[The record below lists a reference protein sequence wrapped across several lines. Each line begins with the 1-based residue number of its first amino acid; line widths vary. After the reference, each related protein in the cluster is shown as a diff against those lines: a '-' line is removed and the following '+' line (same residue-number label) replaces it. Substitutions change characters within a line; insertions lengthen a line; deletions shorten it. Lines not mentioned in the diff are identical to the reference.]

1 MWRCWRDFW
10 VLIKYC
16 RREKWKDSDIWVS
29 CDVCKAFQIKVQ
41 VSSITMGTV
50 LSFSPRE
57 RRPIYTTHH
66 HGSGTISTSNSTSD
80 FQLNNYAYE
89 QINNAKNRENSKPMQ
104 YLTVPNQFQN
114 GNNVLFGSSNSNIMN
129 NEERQADS
137 ARILLEKN
145 TIEKNLKKHSLFI
158 NALSWKRLSSSH
170 GKKKLET
177 NSVKSKSGNITTS
190 TFRPPALTDVVHPMV
205 VVNND
210 KKKYQQQQ
218 IQLVSNNNNNKN
230 IIANSHQPIQQP
242 LQNQTIF
249 YTPGDPKSLLALD
262 LERAANN
269 ANNLHHLHNVDKV
282 ATKMTLPLRPIQL
295 TQQTPTQ
302 QQPAPRKTIIQVS
315 LIHLIEW
322 VMVVVRDGPRRWSKL
337 LAMKLSLIEEI
348 KHFSPVLNLPER
360 IFYRTRKSLIHTVNY
375 LYKK

>member
-1 MWRCWRDFW
+1 
-10 VLIKYC
+10 
-16 RREKWKDSDIWVS
+16 
-29 CDVCKAFQIKVQ
+29 
-41 VSSITMGTV
+41 MGTV

-66 HGSGTISTSNSTSD
+66 HSNGTISTSNSTSD

-104 YLTVPNQFQN
+104 YLTVPNQFQIQN
-114 GNNVLFGSSNSNIMN
+114 GSNVLFGSSNSNIMN
-129 NEERQADS
+129 NNVSSNGASIEERQADS

-145 TIEKNLKKHSLFI
+145 AIEKNLKKHSLFI

-170 GKKKLET
+170 GKKKLES
-177 NSVKSKSGNITTS
+177 NNVKNKSGNITTS
-190 TFRPPALTDVVHPMV
+190 TFRPPALTDTVHPMV
-205 VVNND
+205 VVND

-218 IQLVSNNNNNKN
+218 IQLVSSNNNKN
-230 IIANSHQPIQQP
+230 VIVNNQQPIQQP

-249 YTPGDPKSLLALD
+249 YTPKNLLAMD

-282 ATKMTLPLRPIQL
+282 APKMLLPLRPVQL
-295 TQQTPTQ
+295 TQQPNRIEQQ

-315 LIHLIEW
+315 
-322 VMVVVRDGPRRWSKL
+322 
-337 LAMKLSLIEEI
+337 
-348 KHFSPVLNLPER
+348 
-360 IFYRTRKSLIHTVNY
+360 
-375 LYKK
+375 

>member
-1 MWRCWRDFW
+1 
-10 VLIKYC
+10 
-16 RREKWKDSDIWVS
+16 
-29 CDVCKAFQIKVQ
+29 
-41 VSSITMGTV
+41 MGTV

-315 LIHLIEW
+315 LIHLIE
-322 VMVVVRDGPRRWSKL
+322 
-337 LAMKLSLIEEI
+337 
-348 KHFSPVLNLPER
+348 
-360 IFYRTRKSLIHTVNY
+360 
-375 LYKK
+375 